1 MSEIMREEPGEEF
14 LPGSSYCDGRER
26 CLPYVPRTDRIA
38 GPMEDADTQER
49 VRGLRERVDEVDREL
64 IRALNERAR
73 IVQEIMSLKAET
85 GAPVY
90 DPRREE
96 EILQRVVE
104 QNEGP
109 IYDSSMRDIFELIL
123 HRIRDLEIQRGE
135 FQR

>member
-1 MSEIMREEPGEEF
+1 
-14 LPGSSYCDGRER
+14 
-26 CLPYVPRTDRIA
+26 
-38 GPMEDADTQER
+38 MEDAASQER
-49 VRGLRERVDEVDREL
+49 VKELRERVDEVDREL

-73 IVQEIMSLKAET
+73 IVQEIMALKAEA

-96 EILQRVVE
+96 EILRRVVD

-135 FQR
+135 FSR

>member
-1 MSEIMREEPGEEF
+1 
-14 LPGSSYCDGRER
+14 
-26 CLPYVPRTDRIA
+26 
-38 GPMEDADTQER
+38 MEDTALQER
-49 VRGLRERVDEVDREL
+49 VRELRSRVDEVDREL
-64 IRALNERAR
+64 IRALNERAS
-73 IVQEIMSLKAET
+73 IVQEIMAIKAEA

-96 EILQRVVE
+96 EILQRAVE
-104 QNEGP
+104 MNTGP

>member
-1 MSEIMREEPGEEF
+1 
-14 LPGSSYCDGRER
+14 
-26 CLPYVPRTDRIA
+26 
-38 GPMEDADTQER
+38 MEDTALQER
-49 VRGLRERVDEVDREL
+49 VRELRSRVDEVDRKL
-64 IRALNERAR
+64 IRALNERAS
-73 IVQEIMSLKAET
+73 IVQEIMAIKAEA

-104 QNEGP
+104 MNTGP

>member
-1 MSEIMREEPGEEF
+1 
-14 LPGSSYCDGRER
+14 
-26 CLPYVPRTDRIA
+26 
-38 GPMEDADTQER
+38 MEDAALQEK
-49 VRGLRERVDEVDREL
+49 VRELRERVDEVDREL

-73 IVQEIMSLKAET
+73 IVQEIMSLKAER

-90 DPRREE
+90 DPKREE
-96 EILQRVVE
+96 EILRRVVE

-135 FQR
+135 FSR

>member
-1 MSEIMREEPGEEF
+1 
-14 LPGSSYCDGRER
+14 
-26 CLPYVPRTDRIA
+26 
-38 GPMEDADTQER
+38 MEDAAVQER
-49 VRGLRERVDEVDREL
+49 VRELRERVDEVDREL
-64 IRALNERAR
+64 IRSLNERAR
-73 IVQEIMSLKAET
+73 IVQEIMAIKAEA

-90 DPRREE
+90 DPKREE

-104 QNEGP
+104 MNTGP

>member
-1 MSEIMREEPGEEF
+1 
-14 LPGSSYCDGRER
+14 
-26 CLPYVPRTDRIA
+26 
-38 GPMEDADTQER
+38 MEDAVLRER
-49 VRGLRERVDEVDREL
+49 VRELREQVDEVDREL

-73 IVQEIMSLKAET
+73 IVQEIMALKAEV
-85 GAPVY
+85 GSPVY
-90 DPRREE
+90 DPKREE

-104 QNEGP
+104 QNTGP